1 MFSNVVLGPSRCL
14 WVQEKDGQL
23 LYSGEELS
31 EPLELVVAP
40 EVLANTQT
48 YYVFEVSEE
57 TIGKWLVD
65 TGTRNYIHRTKEG
78 GVCHYVGKQV

>member
-1 MFSNVVLGPSRCL
+1 VFSNVVFGPSRCL

-31 EPLELVVAP
+31 EPLELLVAP

-65 TGTRNYIHRTKEG
+65 CYTGTRHDIYRNEPDKE
-78 GVCHYVGKQV
+78 KPLISD